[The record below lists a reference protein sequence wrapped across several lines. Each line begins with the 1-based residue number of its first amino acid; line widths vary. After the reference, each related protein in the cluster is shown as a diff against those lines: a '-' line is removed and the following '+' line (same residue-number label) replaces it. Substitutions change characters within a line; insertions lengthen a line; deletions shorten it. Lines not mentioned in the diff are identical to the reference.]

1 MNMESKKIYQLK
13 ETIEGLKKFK
23 LIDIMATYAYFY
35 SSLEKNKYALS
46 TLEIELLMNCIYEV
60 KTKGEKSPSVQDVLK
75 ILELV
80 RDIVEEEQE
89 TEKMEEPIYARYAK
103 IDFLHRKED
112 KKHME
117 ILDEYEKLFHPMKE
131 YFLEQYQFTIQDF
144 IKSIQIILQEYSKR
158 MNLLEIVLRK
168 SEMEEILPEQLLEY
182 LTSRCYSILNFNC
195 DTFSKDLREMIPF
208 QHFLEK
214 FSHPLENTNPDFKT
228 NPIVKKGNTYI
239 ATWLNTL
246 SNYAK
251 IVFEKEIA
259 KNAKVNDQY
268 GKCKGEYLEKETK
281 NVLQDILKNAEIFSD
296 VKYSEEKRA
305 GETDL
310 LVIFDHNII
319 IVEIKNRK
327 WKEKSKEGNEYFI
340 QQDMNENV
348 YKAYDQASRTENY
361 IRNHSE
367 VKFRIGDTKKT
378 LTIRNTEKFSIYKLG
393 ITLENLRTYAVL
405 YDKYNSKIGKDMV
418 FFNMNDLKEMAKYI
432 EYQTEFIHY
441 LEKRIKCNQYL
452 EDYYFYNELYL
463 FSEYKFY
470 NLESILTPREGIRF
484 FDTGRDSLFDHRFRK
499 QEKLEILQRKEL
511 LFMKL
516 IMKRIEMD
524 KMPDYAS
531 VMMSLLEID
540 LKGQRRIEEGIREA
554 RQKYQNEGKE
564 ALFFFTLE
572 EEKDLKGLILLVVV
586 SKEKNQ
592 NVERFGMIYGAA
604 MKRKYPTYEVI
615 IWTNY
620 ITAPEYLIDNCIYM
634 KNVEEEADAY
644 IEKIPELKNLELF
657 PS

>member
-1 MNMESKKIYQLK
+1 MNIKSKKIYQLK
-13 ETIEGLKKFK
+13 EKIEELEKFK
-23 LIDIMATYAYFY
+23 LIDIIATYAYFY
-35 SSLEKNKYALS
+35 NSLEKSKYALS
-46 TLEIELLMNCIYEV
+46 TIEIELLMNCIYEV
-60 KTKGEKSPSVQDVLK
+60 KTKKEKTPSVQDVQK
-75 ILELV
+75 ILELAK
-80 RDIVEEEQE
+80 DIVEEQE
-89 TEKMEEPIYARYAK
+89 TEKMEEPIYTQYAK
-103 IDFLHRKED
+103 IDFLHKKED
-112 KKHME
+112 KKHIE
-117 ILDEYEKLFHPMKE
+117 ILDEYEKLFHPME
-131 YFLEQYQFTIQDF
+131 DYFLEQYQFTIQDF

-158 MNLLEIVLRK
+158 MNLLEIELRK
-168 SEMEEILPEQLLEY
+168 SKTEEILPEQLLEY
-182 LTSRCYSILNFNC
+182 LTNRCYSILNFNC
-195 DTFSKDLREMIPF
+195 DTFSKDLREIIPF

-214 FSHPLENTNPDFKT
+214 FSYSLEKTNPDFKT
-228 NPIVKKGNTYI
+228 SPIVKKGNTYI
-239 ATWLNTL
+239 AIWLNTL

-251 IVFEKEIA
+251 IIFEKEIA
-259 KNAKVNDQY
+259 KNAKANDQY
-268 GKCKGEYLEKETK
+268 GKCKGQYLEKETK
-281 NVLQDILKNAEIFSD
+281 NVLQGILKNAEIFSD
-296 VKYSEEKRA
+296 VKYSEEKRS

-327 WKEKSKEGNEYFI
+327 WKEKSKEGDDYFI

-348 YKAYDQASRTENY
+348 YKAYEQASRTENY
-361 IRNHSE
+361 ICNHSE
-367 VKFRIGDTKKT
+367 VKFRIGNTKKT
-378 LTIRNTEKFSIYKLG
+378 LTINNTEKFSIYKLG

-405 YDKYNSKIGKDMV
+405 YDKYNPKIGKDMV
-418 FFNMNDLKEMAKYI
+418 FFNINDLKEMAKYI

-441 LEKRIKCNQYL
+441 LDKRIKCNQYL

-470 NLESILTPREGIRF
+470 NLESILTPREGIRL
-484 FDTGRDSLFDHRFRK
+484 FDTGRDALFDHRFRK
-499 QEKLEILQRKEL
+499 EEKLEILQRKEL

-516 IMKRIEMD
+516 IMKRIEGD
-524 KMPDYAS
+524 KIPNYAS

-540 LKGQRRIEEGIREA
+540 LKGQRRIKEGIGEA

-572 EEKDLKGLILLVVV
+572 EEKDLKGLILLVVI

-592 NVERFGMIYGAA
+592 NVERFAMIYGAA

-634 KNVEEEADAY
+634 KSVEEEADAY
-644 IEKIPELKNLELF
+644 IEKMPELKNLELF
-657 PS
+657 SS